1 MIKKLAILTLC
12 LLMATGAFAA
22 NTYVKT
28 PAEAAAEDV
37 QLKKIAAEIGPG
49 NYKGLQDWL
58 SKNIT
63 YRADRRSDDEWR
75 EPFQVLKDGYGACSA
90 YSVVSLEILKRM
102 GEKNVFLLGVSRVG
116 RNMGHVVTIFKTSKT
131 DVWQYYNFEKL
142 ENGKVG
148 FKDTLYAI
156 ARESRYGSNIEYQLA
171 DVERKNVPPANEKNY
186 DILSV

>member
-90 YSVVSLEILKRM
+90 YSVVSLEILKRFCNNIVFCF
-102 GEKNVFLLGVSRVG
+102 GCSLLSGWYEIGKEKEAVS
-116 RNMGHVVTIFKTSKT
+116 
-131 DVWQYYNFEKL
+131 
-142 ENGKVG
+142 
-148 FKDTLYAI
+148 
-156 ARESRYGSNIEYQLA
+156 IEQ
-171 DVERKNVPPANEKNY
+171 VR
-186 DILSV
+186 

>member
-1 MIKKLAILTLC
+1 
-12 LLMATGAFAA
+12 
-22 NTYVKT
+22 
-28 PAEAAAEDV
+28 
-37 QLKKIAAEIGPG
+37 
-49 NYKGLQDWL
+49 
-58 SKNIT
+58 
-63 YRADRRSDDEWR
+63 
-75 EPFQVLKDGYGACSA
+75 
-90 YSVVSLEILKRM
+90 
-102 GEKNVFLLGVSRVG
+102 
-116 RNMGHVVTIFKTSKT
+116 MGHVVTIFKTSKT